1 MKRILLVRL
10 GSLGDIIHSLPV
22 AASLRESWPHA
33 HIDWLVDARHRA
45 ILDLVPIING
55 RIVVQPSARGFF
67 GAMRGLR
74 HRKYDEA
81 LDLQGLWKSA
91 LLARGSGA

>member
-1 MKRILLVRL
+1 MTPAPERILLVRL

-45 ILDLVPIING
+45 ILESRSRRSHDRL
-55 RIVVQPSARGFF
+55 VVQPSARGFLD
-67 GAMRGLR
+67 AMREFAASEVR
-74 HRKYDEA
+74 
-81 LDLQGLWKSA
+81 
-91 LLARGSGA
+91 